1 MLNFE
6 CYLSSLESTL
16 LKPVR
21 KCAFIQSMT
30 FDTGKIAVLAAIA
43 PPLVGQAYNSAKDI
57 ELVVLTSRHQG
68 ENIASIRNFPFF
80 VFISRPLID
89 DICNRQIIHTN
100 ELEILAWGELYRTA
114 YDAQHHIFE

>member
-1 MLNFE
+1 MMNLE

-21 KCAFIQSMT
+21 KCTFIQSMT
-30 FDTGKIAVLAAIA
+30 FDTGKKAVLAAIV
-43 PPLVGQAYNSAKDI
+43 PHLVGHPYNSAKDI
-57 ELVVLTSRHQG
+57 KLVVLTNRHQG
-68 ENIASIRNFPFF
+68 DDITSIRSFPFF

-89 DICNRQIIHTN
+89 DICSRQTIHIK